1 MNLDYTGVKQNL
13 HAVKAEID
21 ALLEY
26 IESNQSQSDKRF
38 IDIEIYSR
46 LANVTTKILQSD
58 RMNYSVQS
66 EVKCTCGECE
76 SENQYYQC
84 KGCKRIVP
92 WCFGAA
98 DKYFDYCDD
107 CAAKL
112 SAQDEPEPMDERVLK
127 AIKDSRPTK

>member
-1 MNLDYTGVKQNL
+1 MSLDYSAIQKRL
-13 HAVKAEID
+13 EAVKSEID
-21 ALLEY
+21 ELISY
-26 IESNQSQSDKRF
+26 TRTGKQT
-38 IDIEIYSR
+38 DINDVEIYAR
-46 LANVTTKILQSD
+46 LADISTNVLQCD
-58 RMNYSVQS
+58 NLFHPVQS

-107 CAAKL
+107 CAAEL
-112 SAQDEPEPMDERVLK
+112 SEQDEPEPMDERILK
-127 AIKDSRPTK
+127 AIRDSRPTK